1 MLFVMTFLDV
11 LSARFTTNKSVDIL
25 DVLEVDALV
34 IERRVALLA
43 LDALPS
49 VLAFH
54 VSLKSRSGHKRN
66 LFIFTQF
73 FFKKKY
79 IDLATDESLTPYWG
93 EQTFRCW

>member
-54 VSLKSRSGHKRN
+54 VSLKSRSGHQRN
-66 LFIFTQF
+66 LLLFLRKPF
-73 FFKKKY
+73 
-79 IDLATDESLTPYWG
+79 
-93 EQTFRCW
+93 

>member
-34 IERRVALLA
+34 IERRVALLT

-54 VSLKSRSGHKRN
+54 VSLKSRSGHQRN
-66 LFIFTQF
+66 LLIFLRNSF
-73 FFKKKY
+73 LKKTY
-79 IDLATDESLTPYWG
+79 IDLATDRTGLLIQLISPSDG
-93 EQTFRCW
+93 

>member
-25 DVLEVDALV
+25 DALEVDALV
-34 IERRVALLA
+34 IERRVAFLA

-54 VSLKSRSGHKRN
+54 VSLKSRSGHQRN
-66 LFIFTQF
+66 LLLFLRNS
-73 FFKKKY
+73 FKKLPS
-79 IDLATDESLTPYWG
+79 IWLRTNH
-93 EQTFRCW
+93 

>member
-34 IERRVALLA
+34 IERRVAFLA

-54 VSLKSRSGHKRN
+54 VSLKSRSGHQRN
-66 LFIFTQF
+66 LLLFLRNS
-73 FFKKKY
+73 FKKLPS
-79 IDLATDESLTPYWG
+79 IWLRTNH
-93 EQTFRCW
+93 

>member
-11 LSARFTTNKSVDIL
+11 LSARFTTDESVDIL
-25 DVLEVDALV
+25 DVFEVYALV

-54 VSLKSRSGHKRN
+54 VSLKSVFRIGHSAMVAH
-66 LFIFTQF
+66 LG
-73 FFKKKY
+73 
-79 IDLATDESLTPYWG
+79 L
-93 EQTFRCW
+93 

>member
-34 IERRVALLA
+34 IERRVAFLA

-54 VSLKSRSGHKRN
+54 VSLKNRSGHQHN
-66 LFIFTQF
+66 LCNS
-73 FFKKKY
+73 FKKTS
-79 IDLATDESLTPYWG
+79 IDLGTDKSLIPYWG

>member
-54 VSLKSRSGHKRN
+54 VSLKSPSGHQPNIRLFEFCKN
-66 LFIFTQF
+66 LH
-73 FFKKKY
+73 
-79 IDLATDESLTPYWG
+79 
-93 EQTFRCW
+93 

>member
-25 DVLEVDALV
+25 NVLEVDALV
-34 IERRVALLA
+34 IERRVAFLA

-54 VSLKSRSGHKRN
+54 VSLKSRSGHQRN
-66 LFIFTQF
+66 LLLFLRNS
-73 FFKKKY
+73 FKKLPS
-79 IDLATDESLTPYWG
+79 IWLRTNH
-93 EQTFRCW
+93 